1 MECPT
6 KGAKARTKNELTI
19 NREKR
24 SFSEKSSREG
34 GFEEGDAPW
43 RGLREAVG
51 VRYFILLS
59 VGVAGIWNVR
69 QKSKRKN
76 EENI

>member
-1 MECPT
+1 VD
-6 KGAKARTKNELTI
+6 I
-19 NREKR
+19 H
-24 SFSEKSSREG
+24 SEQQ
-34 GFEEGDAPW
+34 EGDAPW

-69 QKSKRKN
+69 QKEQKSRRKN